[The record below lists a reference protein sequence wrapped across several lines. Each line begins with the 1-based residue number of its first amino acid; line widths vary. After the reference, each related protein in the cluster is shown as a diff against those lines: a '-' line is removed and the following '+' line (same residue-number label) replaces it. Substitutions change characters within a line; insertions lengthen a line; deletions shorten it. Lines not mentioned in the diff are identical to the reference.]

1 MSVEQKEFFEA
12 GRQAERDRMGKIR
25 KFAEEQRQFDI
36 ELGAKQERER
46 ICQEILDIDL
56 EKDYSD
62 DLVLAVR
69 AIIAR
74 AAVAERKKIIERLSG
89 LAYFDEDGNE
99 MISEFKNDIIALI

>member
-1 MSVEQKEFFEA
+1 MSDRMKRLIEA
-12 GRQAERDRMGKIR
+12 GEVM
-25 KFAEEQRQFDI
+25 RQFDI

-74 AAVAERKKIIERLSG
+74 AAVAERRKIIERLSG

-99 MISEFKNDIIALI
+99 MISEFKNDLIALI

>member
-1 MSVEQKEFFEA
+1 MSDRMKRLIEA
-12 GRQAERDRMGKIR
+12 GEAM
-25 KFAEEQRQFDI
+25 RQFDI

-62 DLVLAVR
+62 DLVLVVR
-69 AIIAR
+69 AVVAR
-74 AAVAERKKIIERLSG
+74 ALVSERRKIIERLSG

-99 MISEFKNDIIALI
+99 MISEFKNDLIALI

>member
-1 MSVEQKEFFEA
+1 MSDRMKRLIEA
-12 GRQAERDRMGKIR
+12 GEAL
-25 KFAEEQRQFDI
+25 RQFDI

-74 AAVAERKKIIERLSG
+74 AAVAERRKIIERLSG

-99 MISEFKNDIIALI
+99 MISEFKNDLIALI

>member
-1 MSVEQKEFFEA
+1 MSKEDRMADVIEA
-12 GRQAERDRMGKIR
+12 GMVLRRM
-25 KFAEEQRQFDI
+25 DI
-36 ELGAKQERER
+36 EDGRKLERER

-74 AAVAERKKIIERLSG
+74 AAVAERRKIIERLSG
-89 LAYFDEDGNE
+89 LAYRDEEGNE
-99 MISEFKNDIIALI
+99 MISEFKNDLIALI

>member
-1 MSVEQKEFFEA
+1 MSDRMKRLVEA
-12 GRQAERDRMGKIR
+12 GEAM
-25 KFAEEQRQFDI
+25 RQFDI

-62 DLVLAVR
+62 DLVLVVR
-69 AIIAR
+69 AVVAR
-74 AAVAERKKIIERLSG
+74 ALVSERRKIIERLSG

-99 MISEFKNDIIALI
+99 MISEFKNDLIALI

>member
-1 MSVEQKEFFEA
+1 MSDRMKRLVEA
-12 GRQAERDRMGKIR
+12 GEV
-25 KFAEEQRQFDI
+25 FRQFDI

-69 AIIAR
+69 AVIAR
-74 AAVAERKKIIERLSG
+74 AEVAERRKIIERLSG

-99 MISEFKNDIIALI
+99 MISEFKNDLIALI